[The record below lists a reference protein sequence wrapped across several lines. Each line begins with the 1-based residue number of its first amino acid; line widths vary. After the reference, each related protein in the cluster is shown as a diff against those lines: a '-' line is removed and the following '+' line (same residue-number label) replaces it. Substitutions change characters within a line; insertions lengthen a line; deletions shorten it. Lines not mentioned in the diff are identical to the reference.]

1 MSNLSLAVSGRLA
14 QANMEV
20 LRNKVKR
27 RMSVNNYSKKERDLV
42 GLRKNLFKVTLII
55 LSIIISIILLFI
67 VYVTQVEK
75 RSIQSKVIEISM
87 SLSGLKN
94 EPTQFKEAAIN
105 NNEKPY
111 IIPKDVKFTANVELQ
126 TIDNM
131 EVFSLSNKDQKSEKR

>member
-1 MSNLSLAVSGRLA
+1 MSNLSPAVSGRLA
-14 QANMEV
+14 QANVEV

-105 NNEKPY
+105 NEKPY